1 MGFSIRRIYD
11 DFLPAN
17 QRAIEQIINIT
28 RQQIPDMKE
37 EYFNVMRGLF
47 QNPIY
52 RKMRHI
58 FFVVDD
64 GKGDVKGFAQLSYA
78 ADLKF
83 CFLDLLAMRRG
94 NVGGGMGSALY
105 ERVREE
111 AKYLNAK
118 GIYIECLTDDGRV
131 FKDKKMLRQNRA
143 RLRFYEQYGVRPIVN
158 TSYEYHSRL
167 HYNYPYFLLY
177 DDLDSNILPSR
188 DEFKR
193 IVTAIL
199 KRKYEPPCSKKDI
212 NLIIRSIK
220 DDPIVLRSPRYIKTE
235 SEHQI
240 KKIPDDMKIVLICNE
255 GHEIHHIRDRGYVE
269 SPVRI
274 KTILAE
280 LDKTDLFFKM
290 MPKRFSE
297 KWIREVHSADFVN
310 YFKKIAITMRPEQT
324 LYPDVFPTRKIVNPP
339 KKLLSCAGYYCIDV
353 YSPINKNSY
362 LAARGAVNCA
372 LTAAD
377 EILEGTRIAYAL
389 VRPPGH
395 HAETDSFGGFCYFN
409 SAAIAAHYLSR
420 YGKVAI
426 LDIDYH
432 HGNGQQ
438 EIFYQRQ
445 TVLTISIHADPNF
458 EYPHFFGFKNEIGKG
473 FGEGYNINYPL
484 PAGIGGSVYIKTLK
498 KALKNLRSFKPDF
511 LVLALGFDTAKG
523 DPTGTWKLQKHD
535 FRSIGKLIGAVKIPI
550 LVVQEGGYNIR
561 SLGVNARYFFTGLW
575 EGMYL

>member
-1 MGFSIRRIYD
+1 MGFSIRKIYD

-37 EYFNVMRGLF
+37 EYFDVMRGF
-47 QNPIY
+47 FRNPIY

-64 GKGDVKGFAQLSYA
+64 SRGDVKGFAQLSYA
-78 ADLKF
+78 PDLKF
-83 CFLDLLAMRRG
+83 CFLDLMAMRRG

-111 AKYLNAK
+111 AKYLNAR

-143 RLRFYEQYGVRPIVN
+143 RLRFYEQYGVRPIAN
-158 TSYEYHSRL
+158 TNYESHSRL

-177 DDLDSNILPSR
+177 DDLDTNKLPSNE
-188 DEFKR
+188 EFKK

-199 KRKYEPPCSKKDI
+199 KRKYEPPCSKRDI
-212 NLIIRSIK
+212 NMLLRSIK
-220 DDPIVLRSPRYIKTE
+220 DDPIVLRQPRYIK
-235 SEHQI
+235 SEADRQI

-255 GHEIHHIRDRGYVE
+255 GHEIHHIRERGYVE

-280 LDKTDLFFKM
+280 LDKTNLFFKM

-310 YFKKIAITMRPEQT
+310 YFKKVTMAMSKEQT
-324 LYPDVFPTRKIVNPP
+324 LYPDVFPIRKAVSPP
-339 KKLLSCAGYYCIDV
+339 KKLFSRAGYYCIDV
-353 YSPINKNSY
+353 YSPINRNSY

-395 HAETDSFGGFCYFN
+395 HADTDSFGGFCYFN
-409 SAAIAAHYLSR
+409 STAIAANYLSR
-420 YGKVAI
+420 YGKVAV

-445 TVLTISIHADPNF
+445 SVLTVSIHADPNF

-473 FGEGYNINYPL
+473 FGEGFNINYPL
-484 PAGIGGSVYIKTLK
+484 PQGIGGVVYLKTLK
-498 KALKNLRSFKPDF
+498 KAIRNIRAFAPDF

-523 DPTGTWKLQKHD
+523 DPTGTWKLQKND
-535 FRSIGKLIGAVKIPI
+535 FRAVGKLIGALKIPI

-561 SLGVNARYFFTGLW
+561 NLGINARYFFTGLW